1 MHQTYPTPAS
11 REDGGTG
18 SEAPYMIFL
27 PPEGSDAERSLVDRM
42 LAAAIGAIADAPGD
56 APAQATLMTAALRSL
71 KASRRKEAVKEAG
84 RHFDT
89 AVSIIPQADL
99 AAKDAEIARLRG
111 ALAETAAILQAEAAR
126 ATGQPFTGEWNI
138 PSLGVKATVG
148 QALDRANAALA
159 TEGGADA

>member
-1 MHQTYPTPAS
+1 MMHQTYPTPAS

-71 KASRRKEAVKEAG
+71 KASRRERE
-84 RHFDT
+84 D
-89 AVSIIPQADL
+89 
-99 AAKDAEIARLRG
+99 E
-111 ALAETAAILQAEAAR
+111 
-126 ATGQPFTGEWNI
+126 
-138 PSLGVKATVG
+138 
-148 QALDRANAALA
+148 
-159 TEGGADA
+159 

>member
-71 KASRRKEAVKEAG
+71 KASRRE
-84 RHFDT
+84 R
-89 AVSIIPQADL
+89 
-99 AAKDAEIARLRG
+99 DAEIARLRG

-126 ATGQPFTGEWNI
+126 ATGRPFAGEWNI